1 MYHVELRQFPR
12 SARAFNLAAAELAP
26 LLAGWR
32 TGRLVRWGEDD
43 WEPRKA
49 KLTILEGPALAPSE
63 LGMGR
68 GWPQAQRHGREVT
81 AELLVAPEVEDLRP
95 QVLGRCDGGPV
106 ALAALAAELGAER
119 TAVERAVWALLLSG
133 ELELLRRGKN

>member
-12 SARAFNLAAAELAP
+12 SARAFNLGDGELAP

-32 TGRLVRWGEDD
+32 AGRPVRWGEHD

-49 KLTILEGPALAPSE
+49 KLTILEGPELATSE

-68 GWPQAQRHGREVT
+68 GWPEAQRRGREVT
-81 AELLVAPEVEDLRP
+81 AELLAGPDADDLRP
-95 QVLGRCDGGPV
+95 AVIARCGREPV
-106 ALAALAAELGAER
+106 GLAGLVAELGGDR
-119 TAVERAVWALLLSG
+119 GAVERAVWALVASG
-133 ELELLRRGKN
+133 ELELLRRPAD